1 MVNIYLIRHCEAEG
15 NVAKIFQGTTD
26 CDISDFGAKQ
36 LQFLVKRFNDIPLDK
51 VFSSPLIRA
60 YKTALAVVG
69 EKNIPIIKDPIL
81 TEMHGGVFEGKPF
94 VQMFESDERL
104 KHIWFNEPQ
113 RFAAQEGE
121 SMQEVYERA
130 KKAIDKIA
138 KNTDN
143 EGKTVVLSSHGA
155 IIKNMLCYV
164 LYNDI
169 ERLIDIPWAN
179 NTSVSL
185 ITYNNGKYEVEYLND
200 ISHLPN
206 EFTPVEVSKLWEENK

>member
-26 CDISDFGAKQ
+26 CDISNFGAKQ
-36 LQFLVKRFNDIPLDK
+36 LQFLGKRFKDILLHK
-51 VFSSPLIRA
+51 VISSPLTRA

-69 EKNIPIIKDPIL
+69 EKNVPIIKDPLL
-81 TEMHGGVFEGKPF
+81 TEMHGGVIEGKPF
-94 VQMFESDERL
+94 AETFDKDSKL
-104 KHIWFNEPQ
+104 KYIWLNEPHN
-113 RFAAQEGE
+113 FSAENGE
-121 SMQEVYERA
+121 SMREVYERA
-130 KKAIDKIA
+130 KKALDKFA
-138 KNTDN
+138 KCSDN
-143 EGKTVVLSSHGA
+143 EDKNIVLSSHGA

-164 LYNDI
+164 LYNDV

-185 ITYNNGKYEVEYLND
+185 ITYNNGKYEIEYLND

-206 EFTPVEVSKLWEENK
+206 EFTPVEVTKLWEAKK